1 MFELLVAPVGANI
14 YAAEIA
20 LVSYTLLIL
29 FRNIL
34 TGLRDVPGEV
44 LDAAEGMGMT
54 RTQQLLRVELP
65 LALPAIIAGLRI
77 AVVTTIAL
85 ATIVYTIYDA
95 GLGVPIHTALGEGPF
110 KTELIAA
117 GVLTI
122 GLAILADALLVVA
135 PARADA
141 VGATA
146 RPERL
151 GDRMHEFV
159 EAFKFIAH
167 NGAVAGQPN
176 LPSLAHLALETLKV
190 GAIGVADLGRDRRAR
205 SACWLGHLH
214 RGSFVAI
221 NVGNIG
227 RALPSLVVLAIGDA
241 FLGLGLT
248 VVELAL
254 VILAVP
260 PIITNAY
267 YAVDSVDPDLVDA
280 ARGMGMSER
289 EVLFRVELPLSVP
302 GVFAGIRTAAVFV
315 ISTTTIAS
323 LAGFSGSLGDI
334 IANETSYHF
343 SGVLGRRDL
352 RGAAGARRSRR
363 SLAWCSTRSLRAA

>member
-1 MFELLVAPVGANI
+1 V
-14 YAAEIA
+14 
-20 LVSYTLLIL
+20 
-29 FRNIL
+29 
-34 TGLRDVPGEV
+34 
-44 LDAAEGMGMT
+44 
-54 RTQQLLRVELP
+54 
-65 LALPAIIAGLRI
+65 
-77 AVVTTIAL
+77 
-85 ATIVYTIYDA
+85 
-95 GLGVPIHTALGEGPF
+95 
-110 KTELIAA
+110 
-117 GVLTI
+117 
-122 GLAILADALLVVA
+122 
-135 PARADA
+135 
-141 VGATA
+141 
-146 RPERL
+146 
-151 GDRMHEFV
+151 HEFV
-159 EAFKFIAH
+159 EAFRFIIH

-190 GAIGVADLGRDRRAR
+190 GAIGVAISLVIAVPLGV
-205 SACWLGHLH
+205 WLGHLH
-214 RGSFVAI
+214 RGSFLAI
-221 NVGNIG
+221 NIGNIG

-267 YAVDSVDPDLVDA
+267 YAIDSVDPDLVDA

-289 EVLFRVELPLSVP
+289 QVLTNVELPLSVP

-343 SGVLGRRDL
+343 SGVLGAAICVAL
-352 RGAAGARRSRR
+352 LALAVEGALHAAAARPHAPRSEGQGGEARRRHDRAGHLGCR
-363 SLAWCSTRSLRAA
+363 SIDLPERIVIDMVNDQ